1 MPLAIISVTESSV
14 TDMSGAYV
22 VQDARFHSLR
32 AALKSLADKKEMI
45 EQLEEHTGLMRL
57 FSRPSHLRLLQA
69 NPGPREFYEYSPTSS
84 TLTAF
89 PSRSMGQTL

>member
-1 MPLAIISVTESSV
+1 
-14 TDMSGAYV
+14 MSGAYA

-32 AALKSLADKKEMI
+32 AALLRAALNSLADEKEMM
-45 EQLEEHTGLMRL
+45 EQLEEHTGLMRR

-69 NPGPREFYEYSPTSS
+69 NPGPRGFYEYSPTSF